1 MLIDLFDFKSV
12 EIVIFY
18 DLIIYRLILML
29 KKFLNM
35 IELCNELFEVQTR
48 MTIGCLNWDL
58 SESCFEI
65 LNVYRYIC

>member
-1 MLIDLFDFKSV
+1 
-12 EIVIFY
+12 
-18 DLIIYRLILML
+18 ML